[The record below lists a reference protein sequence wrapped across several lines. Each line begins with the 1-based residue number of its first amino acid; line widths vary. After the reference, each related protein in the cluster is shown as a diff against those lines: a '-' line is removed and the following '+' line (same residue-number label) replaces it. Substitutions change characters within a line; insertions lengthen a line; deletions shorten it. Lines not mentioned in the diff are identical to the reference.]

1 MLESET
7 IETLREIAEEVA
19 HEVLAP
25 RAEEVDREASWPEH
39 SMRALGE
46 AGLLGLH
53 VPTDL
58 GGHGQGLVAVATVT
72 EVLARACPSSAMC
85 FGMHCVGTAVIAAKP
100 TRDQEERYLE
110 PIARGE
116 HITTL
121 ALSESGTGSHF
132 YLPATDLIREGDEFR
147 IGGTKQFVTNGGHA
161 DSYVVSTRASSAEAD
176 RGEFSCIIVDGDQ
189 PGLEWLEEWQGFGMR
204 GNSSRGVRLD
214 GVRVPVTNLLGNEG
228 EQVWYMF
235 EVVTPYF
242 ITAMAGTYLGIAQGA
257 LDAAVRHLTARTH
270 THTADAL
277 ADLEVMQIKVA
288 ELWAEIEKARL
299 LIRRAA
305 RLGDLGDPAALVPLL
320 TSKAEVADVVIDVTN
335 EVMTLVGGIGY
346 RENST
351 VSRALR
357 DARASH
363 VMAPTTS
370 LLRLWAGRVLLGKPM
385 L

>member
-7 IETLREIAEEVA
+7 IDALREIAEEVA
-19 HEVLAP
+19 SRVLAP
-25 RAEEVDREASWPEH
+25 RAEEVDREARWPEH

-58 GGHGQGLVAVATVT
+58 GGHGQGLLAVATIT
-72 EVLARACPSSAMC
+72 EVLARACSSSAMC
-85 FGMHCVGTAVIAAKP
+85 FGMHCVGTAVMAAKP
-100 TRDQEERYLE
+100 TRTQEEKYLE

-121 ALSESGTGSHF
+121 ALSEKGTGAHF
-132 YLPATDLIREGDEFR
+132 YLPATNLIREGEEFR
-147 IGGTKQFVTNGGHA
+147 IEGTKQFVTNGGHA
-161 DSYVVSTRASSAEAD
+161 DSYVVSTRASSEEAE
-176 RGEFSCIIVDGDQ
+176 RGEFSCIVVDGDR
-189 PGLEWLEEWQGFGMR
+189 PGMEWLEEWRGFGMR

-214 GVRVPVTNLLGNEG
+214 GVRVPVENLLGEEG

-235 EVVTPYF
+235 EVITPYF
-242 ITAMAGTYLGIAQGA
+242 IMAMAGAYLGIAQRA
-257 LDAAVRHLTARTH
+257 LDEAVRHLTERAYAH
-270 THTADAL
+270 TGENL
-277 ADLEVMQIKVA
+277 ADLDVMQIRVA
-288 ELWAEIEKARL
+288 ELWAEVTKTRL
-299 LIRRAA
+299 LIHHAA
-305 RLGDLGDPAALVPLL
+305 RLGDLGDPDALVPLL
-320 TSKAEVADVVIDVTN
+320 TSKAEVAATATRVTD

-346 RENST
+346 GENST
-351 VSRALR
+351 LSRALR